1 MLHALLFLA
10 PSIKIQE
17 AAVVEKPLKIWDVA
31 DGCESASVGSLQPP
45 PESGAQQTQ
54 LMTAGVSGQAW
65 ATYIPAER
73 APADG
78 SKPRGA
84 SIFARD
90 FQTVVIYDTQGKFVG
105 VRRPGSGLPIQVC

>member
-1 MLHALLFLA
+1 MVLVPTVVQRRLAVYTSSFVIASHAFQL
-10 PSIKIQE
+10 
-17 AAVVEKPLKIWDVA
+17 
-31 DGCESASVGSLQPP
+31 SVSCLSSLVL
-45 PESGAQQTQ
+45 ST
-54 LMTAGVSGQAW
+54 GVSGQAW
-65 ATYIPAER
+65 ATYIPAEG
-73 APADG
+73 APSDG